1 MTLHGALSIVAKLQ
15 AGTEANLA
23 ALLDSIETNPADNPL
38 LPFGKIR
45 TVHFARFVICPAKPD
60 VNGKIVPAQLIFTTN
75 YDQPL
80 AVHLK
85 ELIDHAGPGL
95 WQVFSFC
102 EDFPKDSYNESL
114 LSQFFQANSKK
125 ANTFYVGVGN
135 RSVEQIRIENAL
147 RTEIEYFL
155 DLNKT
160 RLGTLNA
167 KQAREE
173 ITRYVSGNPA
183 LNWAIKADPLANV
196 NYAWMKALR
205 LSLAILVFLIL
216 SPILIPFIIIWCL
229 IVLYLELTEINKN
242 CIIDKKHL
250 ENLLIREK
258 GIVQN
263 QFSAF
268 GNVKSGWIRYRTM
281 VFLLRLTDFLAPYLF
296 SKGSLSGI
304 PTVHFARWL
313 VISEGKQ
320 MLFLSNYDG
329 NSEGYLRDFIDIA
342 AKQLTLLFSN
352 TDGYPKT
359 WLMIFG
365 GASDAERFM
374 EWARQNQIITNV
386 WYSANPT
393 VSVKNIYQN
402 SKIRNGLTGEM
413 NERQARQWLQLF

>member
-1 MTLHGALSIVAKLQ
+1 MTLHGALSIIAKLRS
-15 AGTEANLA
+15 GEEANLA
-23 ALLDSIETNPADNPL
+23 ALLDSIESNPADNPL
-38 LPFGKIR
+38 VPFGKIR
-45 TVHFARFVICPAKPD
+45 TIHFARFVICPAKPD
-60 VNGKIVPAQLIFTTN
+60 VRGKIVPAQLIFTTN

-80 AVHLK
+80 AGHLK
-85 ELIDHAGPGL
+85 ELIGQAGPGL
-95 WQVFSFC
+95 WRVFSSC
-102 EDFPKDSYNESL
+102 EDFPIGNYSEPL
-114 LSQFFQANSKK
+114 LSQFFQANAKK

-135 RSVEQIRIENAL
+135 RSVEQIKLENEL
-147 RTEIEYFL
+147 RTDIEHFL

-160 RLGTLNA
+160 RLMTMDAQQTRNEI
-167 KQAREE
+167 KQ
-173 ITRYVSGNPA
+173 YVKANPVFS
-183 LNWAIKADPLANV
+183 WAIQSDPLSNAN
-196 NYAWMKALR
+196 YSWMKVLR
-205 LSLAILVFLIL
+205 LCFAILAFLIL
-216 SPILIPFIIIWCL
+216 SPILIPFIIIWFL
-229 IVLYLELTEINKN
+229 IVLFLELTELNKS
-242 CIIDKKHL
+242 CAIDKKHL
-250 ENLLIREK
+250 ESLLVREK

-281 VFLLRLTDFLAPYLF
+281 LFLLRLTDFLAPYLF

-313 VISEGKQ
+313 VISEGRQ

-352 TDGYPKT
+352 TEGYPKT

-365 GASDAERFM
+365 GAKDAERFM
-374 EWARQNQIITNV
+374 QWARQNQIITNV

-413 NERQARQWLQLF
+413 NEMEALQWLQLF